1 MRRDLRSPRWW
12 ASICALPII
21 MQPLILFAAEG
32 TARLSFQ
39 KTALAGEG
47 ARTYTIKKGDTI
59 SHIVRQMGTAAPSY
73 DTLKSLNPHIP
84 DLNMIYPGQM
94 LTLAHEAGKEK
105 EGSVLPETR
114 NYTARKGDSITRIIR
129 SELGAKPGDVANLLQ
144 QLKLL
149 NPGIENINKI
159 YPGQMLK
166 LPRSSKT
173 IAEKDLAR
181 KAAPVPAAAAFS
193 EQDKAPSSL
202 PVNLPMESTLAILKH
217 IVGQLKGTLMTS
229 GNYYIPLPEAGQ
241 VTIDCTTIPVVELDD
256 GTAVLLDFSQRL
268 PNELTRLIRANWQ
281 NYQAIKIESSDNI
294 ASILHKIIGSSKSYT
309 ITKVQKPIL
318 LEDEPQVLLSPDWL
332 IVKKGPS
339 DQPLSQLGLFFDVDR
354 SQLLPRLIRERA
366 KKKGIDICEILADKI
381 QPGRLDTP
389 AKAPGMPRI
398 TGGNHDELLQN
409 FFTFLGLEF
418 LRNREIKIFDSA
430 KDGFNLSIKA
440 EWLVKKGSKNILIHK
455 NKLPQQFI
463 DILRSEGMEP
473 LYLDQ
478 GLSKKSLLAGV
489 LSPLDVPSQFAL
501 FSVPES
507 RRKDKFALTFPAL
520 KIDSGQGPVYLIE
533 FDMAEDIYEFLADNW
548 KLGIIRY

>member
-1 MRRDLRSPRWW
+1 M
-12 ASICALPII
+12 CALPLI
-21 MQPLILFAAEG
+21 MQPLFLFAAEG
-32 TARLSFQ
+32 SAHLSFQ

-59 SHIVRQMGTAAPSY
+59 SHIVRRMGTAAPPY

-84 DLNMIYPGQM
+84 DLNMIYPGQQ
-94 LTLAHEAGKEK
+94 LNLAPEAGKNEA
-105 EGSVLPETR
+105 SILPGTR
-114 NYTARKGDSITRIIR
+114 NYTAKKGDSITRIIR
-129 SELGAKPGDVANLLQ
+129 SELGAKPGDVASLLR
-144 QLKLL
+144 QLQLL

-159 YPGQMLK
+159 YPGQLLK

-173 IAEKDLAR
+173 IGEQDLAR
-181 KAAPVPAAAAFS
+181 KAAPGPAAAAFP
-193 EQDKAPSSL
+193 EQEKAPPSL
-202 PVNLPMESTLAILKH
+202 PVNLPRESTLTILRH
-217 IVGQLKGTLMTS
+217 IVEQLKGTLMTS

-268 PNELTRLIRANWQ
+268 PNELTRLIRTNWQ
-281 NYQAIKIESSDNI
+281 NYQSIKIESGDNI
-294 ASILHKIIGSSKSYT
+294 ASILHKVIGSSKSYT

-332 IVKKGPS
+332 IMKKGPS
-339 DQPLSQLGLFFDVDR
+339 DQPLSQLGLFFDAER

-381 QPGRLDTP
+381 QPGRMETP
-389 AKAPGMPRI
+389 AKAPAMPRI
-398 TGGNHDELLQN
+398 TGGNQDELLQN
-409 FFTFLGLEF
+409 FFTFLDLEF
-418 LRNREIKIFDSA
+418 LRNREVKIFDSA

-440 EWLVKKGSKNILIHK
+440 EWLVKKGSKTVLIHK

-463 DILRSEGMEP
+463 DVLRGEGMEP
-473 LYLDQ
+473 LYLAQ
-478 GLSKKSLLAGV
+478 GLSKKSLLAGI
-489 LSPLDVPSQFAL
+489 LAPLNVPCQFAL

-520 KIDSGQGPVYLIE
+520 KIDSGKGPFYMIE
-533 FDMAEDIYEFLADNW
+533 FDMAEDVYEFLADNW